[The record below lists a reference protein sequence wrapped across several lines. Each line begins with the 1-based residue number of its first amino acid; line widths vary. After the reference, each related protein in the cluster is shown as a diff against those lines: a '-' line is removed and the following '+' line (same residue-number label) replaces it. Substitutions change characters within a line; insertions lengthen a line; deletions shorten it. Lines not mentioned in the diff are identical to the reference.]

1 MGGQRM
7 ALTKNSVW
15 KIAGLERI
23 DNGLYRVL
31 SIFQDIDAVV
41 LFSLDQTRPV
51 KPVLTKLSS
60 LNRTIKVG
68 TTTKADFPLPFY
80 MQVDE
85 QSIPHK
91 LKSKRDKNFQI
102 IEGIVKDKGFLFE
115 YCISKRSDLLVKY
128 AQNIGEYRNKVDRL
142 LQQYWKFGQD
152 KNALLPAYA
161 NSGGAGKERKATV
174 PLGAPKRTR
183 TLAVVRSRKY
193 ILTTKDKEQ
202 IKKSLKAHY
211 LKEDGDSLVDTYKKY
226 LRKYFADEV
235 KISEAIGKSP
245 YAPSLRQFA
254 YWKSK
259 LISKDIEIQTRTSVR
274 DYLLNKRGTLGS
286 ATERSPVPGDVFEI
300 DATVADVHI
309 VSAFSSQ
316 RVLGRPTIYSIIDRA
331 TRMIV
336 GFHVSLYYASWRA
349 ARQALVNCFL
359 PKKAYCSQYG
369 INISE
374 AEWPCHHIPE
384 ELVCDNGEMIGL
396 KPEEHLVPFTQL
408 SFAPPYR
415 PDRKSFVER
424 RFDILNKKAIHP
436 LLGATRKGKVVRG
449 EVDPRKLAIHTLHE
463 VTQLLI
469 EAVLEHNRDILKRL
483 AFENPL
489 LIENDLAP
497 TPINCWKVN
506 VESQRHSLIEAN
518 HDEVI
523 SRLLPPETVSMTGD
537 GILYNGMYFTCKRIL
552 EEDLASIAR
561 TKGWRKLE
569 ARVDENCSNYI
580 YVRFGDREPFV
591 KCNLSPKSRMFR
603 DLPIVESDFVL
614 DWTDEKSEQSPVT
627 AESIDM
633 QYRTDALKKQAK
645 DRAKE
650 NSTHRNNRAKGIQK
664 NRKEELELMNGKD
677 TTQVSKSVKDND
689 IVENKNV
696 VTLPRRNKRAQ
707 DV

>member
-374 AEWPCHHIPE
+374 AEWPCHH
-384 ELVCDNGEMIGL
+384 
-396 KPEEHLVPFTQL
+396 
-408 SFAPPYR
+408 
-415 PDRKSFVER
+415 
-424 RFDILNKKAIHP
+424 
-436 LLGATRKGKVVRG
+436 
-449 EVDPRKLAIHTLHE
+449 
-463 VTQLLI
+463 
-469 EAVLEHNRDILKRL
+469 
-483 AFENPL
+483 
-489 LIENDLAP
+489 
-497 TPINCWKVN
+497 
-506 VESQRHSLIEAN
+506 
-518 HDEVI
+518 
-523 SRLLPPETVSMTGD
+523 
-537 GILYNGMYFTCKRIL
+537 
-552 EEDLASIAR
+552 
-561 TKGWRKLE
+561 
-569 ARVDENCSNYI
+569 
-580 YVRFGDREPFV
+580 
-591 KCNLSPKSRMFR
+591 
-603 DLPIVESDFVL
+603 
-614 DWTDEKSEQSPVT
+614 
-627 AESIDM
+627 
-633 QYRTDALKKQAK
+633 
-645 DRAKE
+645 
-650 NSTHRNNRAKGIQK
+650 
-664 NRKEELELMNGKD
+664 
-677 TTQVSKSVKDND
+677 
-689 IVENKNV
+689 
-696 VTLPRRNKRAQ
+696 
-707 DV
+707 